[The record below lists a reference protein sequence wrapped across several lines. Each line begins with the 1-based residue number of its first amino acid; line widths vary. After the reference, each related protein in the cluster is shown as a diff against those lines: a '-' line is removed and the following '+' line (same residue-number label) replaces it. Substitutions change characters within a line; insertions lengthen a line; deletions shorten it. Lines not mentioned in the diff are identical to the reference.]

1 MGIEKVTADI
11 KNKYHGFM
19 SKVSGSQDS
28 EAIPETQSAAD
39 KAKSE
44 ANIETVIPG
53 NVPISVPKVEI
64 QKKVLPTTI
73 ISQEAVITGS
83 IKSVGHISIMGQV
96 IGDVEAGG
104 HISVSGSVKGNIKS
118 ISITVDS
125 GVIEADIIEAQKD
138 VTINSGSKVTSDV
151 KCDNFFLA
159 STFVGSVYAQSD
171 CDFSDVSVITGNVK
185 ARSISVKP
193 GALIEGKIDI
203 MK

>member
-1 MGIEKVTADI
+1 M
-11 KNKYHGFM
+11 
-19 SKVSGSQDS
+19 
-28 EAIPETQSAAD
+28 
-39 KAKSE
+39 
-44 ANIETVIPG
+44 IPG

-185 ARSISVKP
+185 ARSISVIP